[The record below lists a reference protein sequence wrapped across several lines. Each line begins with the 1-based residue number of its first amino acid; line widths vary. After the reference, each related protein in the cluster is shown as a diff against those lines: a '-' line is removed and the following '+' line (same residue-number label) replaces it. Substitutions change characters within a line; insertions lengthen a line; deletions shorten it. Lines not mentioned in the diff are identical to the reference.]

1 MIDELKRG
9 FKKLK
14 NRSPGIDGQTKANW
28 KESSFLKLEKDL
40 RSQKY
45 QPKPAKRIYIE
56 KPNNGKRP
64 ISIASTRDKVV
75 QMVVKDA
82 LEPH

>member
-1 MIDELKRG
+1 LSISLKAS
-9 FKKLK
+9 
-14 NRSPGIDGQTKANW
+14 NDPSPGIDGQTKANW